1 MPWSELLAQLLE
13 GHLST
18 CPFFPPSIAEG
29 SPRAPLGLPAPVQVT
44 PTAPC
49 HPREP
54 NHTPFTGYLCAFAE
68 SCSNPGTYFHP
79 SLAFDKVSEK
89 LKSNAAAFVLLR
101 TWSQLKVDIPFA
113 LPKYAP
119 SHFTAVWRASPGA
132 QTLRRNNLSLS
143 GFYLLI

>member
-1 MPWSELLAQLLE
+1 MYVFPQNMNAFSLFTYSCHVTPAGPSQEEGPKPERNTWTCVRHEVSSLHSSWKDISVLARF
-13 GHLST
+13 S
-18 CPFFPPSIAEG
+18 PPASQ
-29 SPRAPLGLPAPVQVT
+29 RAPRGLPEGLPAPVQVT

-89 LKSNAAAFVLLR
+89 LKSNAAAFALLR
-101 TWSQLKVDIPFA
+101 T
-113 LPKYAP
+113 
-119 SHFTAVWRASPGA
+119 
-132 QTLRRNNLSLS
+132 
-143 GFYLLI
+143 